1 MGTKVKMM
9 KSTNPI
15 LSFPYFYPCELDF
28 DFLYHYYFDFITR
41 DVFSLFEFTGVPDTI
56 NETFLKYCIFLGGKA
71 TFFQVD
77 SGELVALNGTYS
89 DRPDLYYLP
98 EKMLVANPRLD
109 KTYVLTRDEQ
119 CVVVYCSETDIY
131 TTTDRFGGLYSLI
144 AKTATMLADNDLS
157 ISVAQKNTRLINI
170 LAAEDQQTK
179 DSIDRVLH
187 KQYRGEPAAVVM
199 KSLIDNVQ
207 SVPLT
212 TSTSNQY
219 LVQLVELHQYI
230 LSHFYEAIG
239 LSTHD
244 NMKKERLIRDELN
257 DNDSLSKLNMDN
269 MMKTI
274 KHGLDKVNEMYGTN
288 ITITLNPLLE
298 PEKQELEADGNEDES
313 RQTTE
318 ESKQTTDA
326 TDAQERAEKEPEE
339 EPTEELSESETQEP
353 EQHEVETKEQEDN
366 PHHKPHENIE
376 INISLEDE
384 ATADISIDTGGDE
397 LGDNERV
404 PEMVDDSGD
413 DTGHTA

>member
-1 MGTKVKMM
+1 MAK
-9 KSTNPI
+9 NPK
-15 LSFPYFYPCELDF
+15 LDPGYPLPFFSPCNLDF

-41 DVFSLFEFTGVPDTI
+41 DVFSIFEFKGVPDTI

-71 TFFQVD
+71 TFFELD

-89 DRPDLYYLP
+89 DRPDLYYVP
-98 EKMLVANPRLD
+98 EKMLVANPRLE
-109 KTYVLTRDEQ
+109 KTYLMKRDEE
-119 CVVVYCSETDIY
+119 CIVVYCSETDIY
-131 TTTDRFGGLYSLI
+131 TTSDRFGGLYSLI

-157 ISVAQKNTRLINI
+157 INVAQKNTRLINI
-170 LAAEDQQTK
+170 LSAEDHNTK
-179 DSIDRVLH
+179 ESIEVVIG

-199 KSLIDNVQ
+199 KTLIDNVQ

-212 TSTSNQY
+212 ANTKTQT
-219 LVQLVELHQYI
+219 LIQLVELHQYI

-244 NMKKERLIRDELN
+244 NMKKERLINAEIS
-257 DNDSLSKLNMDN
+257 DNDSLSKLNICN

-274 KHGLDKVNEMYGTN
+274 QLGLDRVNAKYNKNLE
-288 ITITLNPLLE
+288 ITLNPVLE
-298 PEKQELEADGNEDES
+298 PEKEELEDDSSLTPEVSE
-313 RQTTE
+313 
-318 ESKQTTDA
+318 QTTDA
-326 TDAQERAEKEPEE
+326 KEPDAKEPEE
-339 EPTEELSESETQEP
+339 ETQVEETEELSESETQEP

-384 ATADISIDTGGDE
+384 ASADISIETGGE
-397 LGDNERV
+397 ALGDNARV

-413 DTGHTA
+413 DTGNST